1 MREIIEN
8 QRWNNALL
16 NHPKRIYNLHMD
28 INKNSNNKENFIY
41 EKIEKPIRNLQTI
54 KENEKQGEPV

>member
-1 MREIIEN
+1 
-8 QRWNNALL
+8 
-16 NHPKRIYNLHMD
+16 MD